1 MSVIR
6 IVSASDC
13 NFLPDKRHGKEDW
26 YKAAVG
32 GMWEIIGNLQ
42 FDFLVKQGLKSD
54 HYLLDVGCGSL
65 RGGIHFI
72 NYLFPGH
79 YYGIDKSLDLL
90 GAGEQE
96 LTINK
101 LSGKKP
107 NLSQMNQFEFQ
118 SLDRRFEFALAQ
130 SVFTHLTLNSILRC
144 IVNIEKVLVKGGR
157 FFCTFFELK
166 GDKRNLESL
175 SHPCLG
181 SVNFPTYI
189 DHDPFHYSF
198 ETFEWLC
205 EGLDLRVEYLGDWGH
220 PRDQKMMV
228 FHKT

>member
-1 MSVIR
+1 MPNIR
-6 IVSASDC
+6 IMSSFESRKTLDQK
-13 NFLPDKRHGKEDW
+13 PGEGEW
-26 YKAAVG
+26 YKTAVG
-32 GMWEIIGNLQ
+32 GMWELIGNLQ
-42 FDFLVKQGLKSD
+42 FDFLVKNGLKSE

-72 NYLFPGH
+72 SYLSPGH
-79 YYGIDKSLDLL
+79 YYGIDRNLDLL
-90 GAGEQE
+90 AAGEQE
-96 LTINK
+96 LIINK

-107 NLSQMNQFEFQ
+107 ILVQMSQFEFQ

-144 IVNIEKVLVKGGR
+144 IVNIEKILVKGGR
-157 FFCTFFELK
+157 FFCTFFEFK
-166 GDKRNLESL
+166 GDKRNLEPL
-175 SHPCLG
+175 SHPCFG
-181 SVNFPTYI
+181 SVNFPTYP
-189 DHDPFHYSF
+189 DKDPFHYSF